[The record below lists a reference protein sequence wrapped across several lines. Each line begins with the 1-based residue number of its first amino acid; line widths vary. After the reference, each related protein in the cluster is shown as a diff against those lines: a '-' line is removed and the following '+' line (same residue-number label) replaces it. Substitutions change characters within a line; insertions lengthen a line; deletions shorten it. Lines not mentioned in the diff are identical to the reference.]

1 MDKVNIPDITVT
13 SLETITAFDILTGN
27 YMFTL
32 DELQTATIGQ
42 TQDKQEITGKQ
53 GRKIANMKR
62 NKAITISGTNGLLSH
77 GLMAVQTGAKFEHK
91 TTEVLWTDYLDVG
104 EGNKA
109 TTSFKAVGTAG
120 AEIESL
126 LIKKNGVPTT
136 ILEQA
141 EAASSGKFAYNPTS
155 KELTFSADVPVGT
168 EIVVHYKRKIL
179 ADTMDNDSDVFS
191 KKCMLYVD
199 ALAEDRCSNV
209 YRVQFFIPKADFNGE
224 FSIEMGDNQ
233 SVHAFEAESLAG
245 ACGSGSKLWNY
256 TIFGVD
262 TEDAA

>member
-1 MDKVNIPDITVT
+1 MNIPDITIT

-32 DELQTATIGQ
+32 DELQNASLSQ

-77 GLMAVQTGAKFEHK
+77 GLMEVQTGAKFEHK
-91 TTEVLWTDYLDVG
+91 ATDVLWTDYLEVK

-109 TTSFKAVGTAG
+109 NTSFKAIGTEG

-126 LIKKNGVPTT
+126 LVKKDGIPTT
-136 ILEQA
+136 RLEQA
-141 EAASSGKFAYNPTS
+141 EAASAGKFAYNPAS
-155 KELTFSADVPVGT
+155 KELTFHTDIEVGT
-168 EIVVHYKRKIL
+168 EIVVYYKRKIV
-179 ADTMDNDSDVFS
+179 ADTMDNNSDVFS
-191 KKCMLYVD
+191 GKCMLYVD
-199 ALAEDRCSNV
+199 ALAEDKCSNV
-209 YRVQFFIPKADFNGE
+209 YRVQIYLPKADFSGE

-245 ACGSGSKLWNY
+245 ACGAGAKLWNY
-256 TIFGVD
+256 TIFGVNS
-262 TEDAA
+262 EDAA

>member
-1 MDKVNIPDITVT
+1 MNKIPDITVT

-32 DELQTATIGQ
+32 DELQNATIGQ

-62 NKAITISGTNGLLSH
+62 NKAITVSGTNGLLSH
-77 GLMAVQTGAKFEHK
+77 GLMEMQTGGKFEHK
-91 TTEVLWTDYLDVG
+91 TTEVLWADYLEVG
-104 EGNKA
+104 EENKA
-109 TTSFKAVGTAG
+109 TTSYKAIGTTG

-126 LIKKNGVPTT
+126 LVKKNGVPTEN
-136 ILEQA
+136 LEQA
-141 EAASSGKFAYNPTS
+141 EQASEGKFAYNPTT
-155 KELTFSADVPVGT
+155 KVLTFHTDIAVGT
-168 EIVVHYKRKIL
+168 EIVVYYKRKMV
-179 ADTMDNDSDVFS
+179 ADTMDNESDVYS

-199 ALAEDRCSNV
+199 ALAEDKCSNV

-245 ACGSGSKLWNY
+245 ACGAGSKLWNY

>member
-1 MDKVNIPDITVT
+1 MNKIPDITVT
-13 SLETITAFDILTGN
+13 SLETITAFGILTGN

-32 DELQTATIGQ
+32 DELQNATIGQ

-62 NKAITISGTNGLLSH
+62 NKAITVSGTNGLLSH
-77 GLMAVQTGAKFEHK
+77 GLMEMQTGGKFEHK
-91 TTEVLWTDYLDVG
+91 TTEVLWADYLEVG
-104 EGNKA
+104 EENKA
-109 TTSFKAVGTAG
+109 TTSYKAIGTTG

-126 LIKKNGVPTT
+126 LVKKNGVPTES
-136 ILEQA
+136 LEQA
-141 EAASSGKFAYNPTS
+141 EQASEGKFAYDPST
-155 KELTFSADVPVGT
+155 KVLTFHTDIAVGT
-168 EIVVHYKRKIL
+168 EIVVYYKRKMV
-179 ADTMDNDSDVFS
+179 ADTMDNESDVYS
-191 KKCMLYVD
+191 KKCMLYID
-199 ALAEDRCSNV
+199 ALAEDKCSNV

-245 ACGSGSKLWNY
+245 ACGAGSKLWNY